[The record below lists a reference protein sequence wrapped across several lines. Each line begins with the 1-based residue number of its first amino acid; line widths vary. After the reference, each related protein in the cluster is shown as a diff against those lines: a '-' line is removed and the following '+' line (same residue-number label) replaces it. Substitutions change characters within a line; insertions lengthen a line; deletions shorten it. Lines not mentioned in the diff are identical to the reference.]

1 MARHTPVRAPHLDQ
15 STDRWYARRT
25 LGYVNDLDA
34 VLAAAADHD
43 AAGEPWALATVI
55 SVRGSTY
62 RRPGARLLVPE
73 TSTPVGL
80 VSGGCLEDEV
90 ARLGREALR
99 RKVPVEITIDHSAE
113 GDEVWGSG
121 LGCRG
126 ILELIAEPP
135 PLASETVTALRD
147 ARVDGTATYLLTR
160 LDGTRR
166 RLEAEQAASLAPGAA
181 EAVRAGRP
189 VRIGQAVLDPILPPP
204 HLVICGAGPDA
215 PALVGVATMLGW
227 RVTVAD
233 PRRRLLAAAAVEP
246 ALRLD
251 AEPAEVP
258 DRLGAHP
265 ASAVVVMSHDYLRD
279 AAFLGAFAGRGA
291 AYLGVLGPRERTA
304 RLLDEL
310 RSAGTPLSDAD
321 RSVLHAPAGLDLG
334 ADGPQEVA
342 LAIAAEILAALR
354 GAGGGSLR
362 DRGGPIHPP
371 M

>member
-1 MARHTPVRAPHLDQ
+1 M
-15 STDRWYARRT
+15 
-25 LGYVNDLDA
+25 NDLDA
-34 VLAAAADHD
+34 VLAAAAACD
-43 AAGEPWALATVI
+43 AAGERWTLATVI

-73 TSTPVGL
+73 HGAPVGL

-90 ARLGREALR
+90 ARLGREALER
-99 RKVPVEITIDHSAE
+99 ELPVLITIDHSAE

-135 PLASETVTALRD
+135 ALAADTALALRTARD
-147 ARVDGTATYLLTR
+147 AGTATYLLTGM
-160 LDGTRR
+160 DGSRR
-166 RLEAEQAASLAPGAA
+166 QLGAQQAAALGPGAGH
-181 EAVRAGRP
+181 AVRAGRP
-189 VRIGQAVLDPILPPP
+189 ARIGQAVLDPILPPP

-215 PALVGVATMLGW
+215 PALVGVATTLGW

-233 PRRRLLAAAAVEP
+233 PRRRLLATAAVDP

-251 AEPAEVP
+251 AEPAAVP
-258 DRLGAHP
+258 DSLGAQP

-279 AAFLGAFAGRGA
+279 AAFLGAFAGRGV
-291 AYLGVLGPRERTA
+291 AYLGVLGPRDRTE
-304 RLLDEL
+304 RLLAEL
-310 RSAGTPLSDAD
+310 ETAGTPLSVAD
-321 RSVLHAPAGLDLG
+321 RAVLHAPAGLDLG

-354 GAGGGSLR
+354 GVGGGSLR
-362 DRGGPIHPP
+362 DRTGPIHPP

>member
-1 MARHTPVRAPHLDQ
+1 M
-15 STDRWYARRT
+15 
-25 LGYVNDLDA
+25 NDLGA
-34 VLAAAADHD
+34 VLAAAAACD
-43 AAGEPWALATVI
+43 ADGQRWTLATVI
-55 SVRGSTY
+55 AVRGSTY

-73 TSTPVGL
+73 HGAPVGL
-80 VSGGCLEDEV
+80 VSGGCLEEEV
-90 ARLGREALR
+90 ARLGREALDR
-99 RKVPVEITIDHSAE
+99 ELPVLITIDHSAE
-113 GDEVWGSG
+113 GDDVWGSG

-135 PLASETVTALRD
+135 ALAAETVAALRA
-147 ARVDGTATYLLTR
+147 ARDVGTAKLILTG

-166 RLEAEQAASLAPGAA
+166 QLEVQQAAALGPGAA

-189 VRIGQAVLDPILPPP
+189 ARIGQAVLDPILPPP

-233 PRRRLLAAAAVEP
+233 PRRGLLASAAVDP
-246 ALRLD
+246 AARLD
-251 AEPAEVP
+251 AEPAAVP
-258 DRLGAHP
+258 DSLGAQP

-279 AAFLGAFAGRGA
+279 AAFLGAFMGRGV
-291 AYLGVLGPRERTA
+291 AYLGVLGPGDRTE
-304 RLLDEL
+304 RLLAEL
-310 RSAGTPLSDAD
+310 EASGTPLSDAD
-321 RSVLHAPAGLDLG
+321 RAVLHAPAGLDLG

-354 GAGGGSLR
+354 AAGGGSLR
-362 DRGGPIHPP
+362 DRPGPIHPP